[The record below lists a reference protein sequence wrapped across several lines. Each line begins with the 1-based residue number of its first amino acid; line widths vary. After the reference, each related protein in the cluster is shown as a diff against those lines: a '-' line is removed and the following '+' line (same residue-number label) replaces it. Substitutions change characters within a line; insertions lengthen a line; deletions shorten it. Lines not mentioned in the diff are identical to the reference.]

1 MSLLRSCLFCFRRSR
16 SLEVEVGKRILTGE
30 RSLLTN
36 NHHYAGNIF
45 LILLPDVVIVM
56 VSY

>member
-1 MSLLRSCLFCFRRSR
+1 M
-16 SLEVEVGKRILTGE
+16 EVGKRILTGE

-36 NHHYAGNIF
+36 NHYAGNIF
-45 LILLPDVVIVM
+45 LLILLPDVVIVM